1 MRIALLTSATPS
13 PQAAAVNAPCAAQ
26 PAADST
32 SYLVRPATRVHVDVS
47 PLARRA
53 GVPER
58 CDEPDLPCTTTLL
71 LSTIV
76 LLPAGWGGP
85 LRRCG
90 PRARR
95 HVYPRGGKDARG
107 TSSQVVGSG

>member
-13 PQAAAVNAPCAAQ
+13 PQAAAVIAPCAAQ

-32 SYLVRPATRVHVDVS
+32 SYLVRPATHVHVDVS

-58 CDEPDLPCTTTLL
+58 CGDPYLPCTTLL
-71 LSTIV
+71 LSTCYFLQV
-76 LLPAGWGGP
+76 GADQCGDVGLDPVVTSTLEVAKKGEV
-85 LRRCG
+85 RR
-90 PRARR
+90 R
-95 HVYPRGGKDARG
+95 K
-107 TSSQVVGSG
+107 

>member
-58 CDEPDLPCTTTLL
+58 CGDPYLPCTTTLL
-71 LSTIV
+71 LSTCYF
-76 LLPAGWGGP
+76 LQAGVGHCGDVGLEP
-85 LRRCG
+85 VVTSTLEVAKMREVRR
-90 PRARR
+90 R
-95 HVYPRGGKDARG
+95 K
-107 TSSQVVGSG
+107 

>member
-32 SYLVRPATRVHVDVS
+32 SYLVRPATHVHVDVS

-58 CDEPDLPCTTTLL
+58 CGEPYLPCTTLL
-71 LSTIV
+71 LSRCYFLQVGADQCGVMCVEPVVTSTLERAQMREV
-76 LLPAGWGGP
+76 
-85 LRRCG
+85 RR
-90 PRARR
+90 R
-95 HVYPRGGKDARG
+95 K
-107 TSSQVVGSG
+107 